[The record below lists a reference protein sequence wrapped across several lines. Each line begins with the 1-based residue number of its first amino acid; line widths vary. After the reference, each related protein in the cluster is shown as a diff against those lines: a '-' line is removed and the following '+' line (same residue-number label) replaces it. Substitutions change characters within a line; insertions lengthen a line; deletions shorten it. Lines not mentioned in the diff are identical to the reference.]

1 MPPTP
6 EQIRAQ
12 MGKLVTSRTFA
23 QAERMR
29 RFLGFIVE
37 HSICSPDVPLKEQ
50 IVGMELYA
58 AGSDFDPRMSAT
70 VRVDA
75 TRLRTKLREY
85 YGCEGA
91 ADALIIELPKG
102 GYTPSFFD
110 ANRTKAPEP
119 SIAVL
124 PFANLSPE
132 PDDYF
137 SDGLTEEII
146 HLLASVPGIRVVAR
160 TSAFALKHRNADV
173 RQVGQALN
181 VAFVLEGSVRK
192 SNEALRVTAQLVST
206 ADGYQVWSRRYERQ
220 VNDVFAVQDEIA
232 REIVNLLRASTG
244 AQAKPAPVSTNF
256 EAYSLYLEG
265 RYHLNRQ
272 TRVSFHRAIECFRKA
287 LAQSPRYAPAL
298 SGVAVAWLYL
308 GVFAGNAPLEAMPRA
323 REAAQRAL
331 EIDPQNGDA
340 LSVAACTK
348 AMFDWDWN
356 GAESLFRESSQ
367 SQPASDLSGHLFVM
381 FALLP
386 MARIEEA
393 LAALEQTR
401 RVDPLSLFVSASR
414 GAVLLM
420 ARRNAEAEIEY
431 RHALDLDPNFWR
443 ALIGLGRCHEVNG
456 RFDEAIACFERAR
469 AVSDSVP
476 TAIGALGHAYGL
488 SGQTQAAHALL
499 RELEAM
505 AASRYVSPWG
515 PALIYLGLRDEAVFE
530 WLDRSY
536 HERASWVMYAG
547 LDARFDPI
555 RKDPRFQALIQSL
568 GVPEPGH

>member
-1 MPPTP
+1 
-6 EQIRAQ
+6 
-12 MGKLVTSRTFA
+12 
-23 QAERMR
+23 
-29 RFLGFIVE
+29 
-37 HSICSPDVPLKEQ
+37 
-50 IVGMELYA
+50 
-58 AGSDFDPRMSAT
+58 
-70 VRVDA
+70 
-75 TRLRTKLREY
+75 
-85 YGCEGA
+85 
-91 ADALIIELPKG
+91 
-102 GYTPSFFD
+102 
-110 ANRTKAPEP
+110 
-119 SIAVL
+119 
-124 PFANLSPE
+124 
-132 PDDYF
+132 
-137 SDGLTEEII
+137 
-146 HLLASVPGIRVVAR
+146 
-160 TSAFALKHRNADV
+160 
-173 RQVGQALN
+173 
-181 VAFVLEGSVRK
+181 
-192 SNEALRVTAQLVST
+192 
-206 ADGYQVWSRRYERQ
+206 
-220 VNDVFAVQDEIA
+220 
-232 REIVNLLRASTG
+232 
-244 AQAKPAPVSTNF
+244 
-256 EAYSLYLEG
+256 
-265 RYHLNRQ
+265 
-272 TRVSFHRAIECFRKA
+272 
-287 LAQSPRYAPAL
+287 
-298 SGVAVAWLYL
+298 
-308 GVFAGNAPLEAMPRA
+308 
-323 REAAQRAL
+323 
-331 EIDPQNGDA
+331 
-340 LSVAACTK
+340 
-348 AMFDWDWN
+348 MFDWDWN